1 MLQYLVK
8 RTDEMEVIR
17 EFVPEFD
24 QAYIC
29 AKSNPCERE
38 SLAYKEC
45 YPFEVQEEKRNMG
58 EIRKSFQ
65 IKSKKNM
72 ILINT
77 KTNYKQ
83 YTHITIV

>member
-29 AKSNPCERE
+29 AKSNLCERE
-38 SLAYKEC
+38 SLAYK
-45 YPFEVQEEKRNMG
+45 
-58 EIRKSFQ
+58 
-65 IKSKKNM
+65 
-72 ILINT
+72 
-77 KTNYKQ
+77 
-83 YTHITIV
+83 